1 MKFGTRVNL
10 GCSKR
15 EAQEAVYSW
24 KEGVIDAW
32 NSRIAFNAFALF
44 RVLYSSSFYLGD
56 FVLVSNIWSGI
67 LRTWA
72 KFMGHPAGFF
82 LFSWHSLGPISF
94 HLSWVWGPRSSSF
107 LSLRLVGDQAPWWL
121 SQPWAFCSRLPCLVA
136 RPGLSLRLLGVLL
149 LGLWACL
156 CWPIPLKNVYQQY
169 PNCVRLCVR
178 KRERRRNVL
187 QYIYN

>member
-15 EAQEAVYSW
+15 EAQEAVYSG
-24 KEGVIDAW
+24 KEGVIDTW

-56 FVLVSNIWSGI
+56 FVLVGNIWSGI

-82 LFSWHSLGPISF
+82 HFYLDILWALFLFIFRGF
-94 HLSWVWGPRSSSF
+94 GAQDHLLFFPYELW
-107 LSLRLVGDQAPWWL
+107 LVGDQAL
-121 SQPWAFCSRLPCLVA
+121 DDFHNLGHSAANCL
-136 RPGLSLRLLGVLL
+136 LWLLGQASPCTF
-149 LGLWACL
+149 LGFC
-156 CWPIPLKNVYQQY
+156 CWVYELVFVGPY
-169 PNCVRLCVR
+169 R
-178 KRERRRNVL
+178 
-187 QYIYN
+187 

>member
-1 MKFGTRVNL
+1 MKE
-10 GCSKR
+10 S
-15 EAQEAVYSW
+15 QEAVYSG

-82 LFSWHSLGPISF
+82 LFFLDILWALFLFIFRGF
-94 HLSWVWGPRSSSF
+94 GAQDHLLFFPYELW
-107 LSLRLVGDQAPWWL
+107 LVGDQAPWWI
-121 SQPWAFCSRLPCLVA
+121 SQPWAFCSKLPPLIA
-136 RPGLSLRLLGVLL
+136 RPGLSLHLLGVLL

-156 CWPIPLKNVYQQY
+156 CWPIPLKNGYQQY
-169 PNCVRLCVR
+169 PNCVCLCVR

-187 QYIYN
+187 WYIYN